1 MADIKVFDQHKDFR
15 IPQNNVE
22 AFFMKGVVELSNSKN
37 DKRTYTTSSTGH
49 IDEGRNETTRLPYTD
64 SISVPA
70 SEDALQKNKKEGRK

>member
-1 MADIKVFDQHKDFR
+1 LKKAK
-15 IPQNNVE
+15 
-22 AFFMKGVVELSNSKN
+22 

-70 SEDALQKNKKEGRK
+70 SESTLKKNQIEGRK